1 MNNEE
6 KADLMAQEMAA
17 NLNYNVLKEVAEQDK
32 HNLLSLLFKALAFSA
47 EKHTK
52 QRRKDIDKTP
62 YINHP
67 ISLANILAQRWVID
81 ENVLCAAILHDTI
94 EDTETTADELQEHF
108 GEKITSIV
116 LEVTDDKSLEKS
128 VRKQKQVEHAA
139 SISHEAK
146 LVKLADKIANITD
159 IINSPPADW
168 SSERKKDYF
177 VWAKAVVNNL
187 RGVHQGL
194 EKDFDDLI
202 KKAKIV
208 F

>member
-1 MNNEE
+1 MNNKER
-6 KADLMAQEMAA
+6 ADLIAEEMIA
-17 NLNYNVLKEVAEQDK
+17 NLNYNVKKEAAETEK
-32 HNLLSLLFKALAFSA
+32 AKSLSLLFKALAFSA

-67 ISLANILAQRWVID
+67 ISLANILTKRWVID

-94 EDTETTADELQEHF
+94 EDTETTIDELQEHF

-128 VRKQKQVEHAA
+128 VRKQKQIEHAA

-146 LVKLADKIANITD
+146 LVKLADKIANVTD
-159 IINSPPADW
+159 IINTPPADW
-168 SSERKKDYF
+168 SRERKKEYF
-177 VWAKAVVNNL
+177 KWAKAVVDNL

-194 EKDFDDLI
+194 EKDFDNLLNR
-202 KKAKIV
+202 A
-208 F
+208 